1 MRVLSI
7 QETKRFSIVENVR
20 TGAGNAMIKQVGYRE
35 T

>member
-1 MRVLSI
+1 MRALSI

-20 TGAGNAMIKQVGYRE
+20 TVVGNAMIKQVGYRE